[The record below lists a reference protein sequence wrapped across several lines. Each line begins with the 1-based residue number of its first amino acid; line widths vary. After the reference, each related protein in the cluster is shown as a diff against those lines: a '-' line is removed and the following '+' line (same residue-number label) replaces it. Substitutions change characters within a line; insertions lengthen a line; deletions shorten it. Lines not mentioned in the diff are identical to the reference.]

1 MQSEVLTVI
10 QETVILGK
18 DVRLYRSI
26 EDPLF
31 EASEVASWLDV
42 KNVSQMLKQA
52 DIDESEKAIFLKYTL
67 GGNQKTL
74 FITEDAMYEVLMRS
88 RKKEAKPFRKEI
100 KAYLKQIRLTGG
112 AIETDREAEFIDK
125 YFPSFTEETKL
136 SMVQDLRKQN
146 EEYKRQIAD
155 LEPKAQAYADL
166 MTAQG
171 YLQFLDVAALV
182 ETGRNT
188 LLQFLRKCKVLT
200 KQSNYNVPYGRFTK
214 NGMFKVVTSRSENGH
229 ISSVTMVSPKGLN
242 YIYKLMKKKDVLNEF
257 NATALLQKIQ
267 ELEVA

>member
-1 MQSEVLTVI
+1 MQNVVLNII
-10 QETVILGK
+10 QETEILGK

-100 KAYLKQIRLTGG
+100 KKYLKSIRLTGA
-112 AIETDREAEFIDK
+112 AIPVGDEQK
-125 YFPSFTEETKL
+125 MVNYYFSNLSSDLQGQIVTELMEKNKEL
-136 SMVQDLRKQN
+136 QQFYD
-146 EEYKRQIAD
+146 
-155 LEPKAQAYADL
+155 DL
-166 MTAQG
+166 MNTEG
-171 YLQFLDVAALV
+171 LYHMNTVAKELRI
-182 ETGRNT
+182 GRNT
-188 LLQFLRKCKVLT
+188 LFAYLRGKDIMFY
-200 KQSNYNVPYGRFTK
+200 QDNANVPYQRFMNQDLFRVIESPCADGKYRPTTYATK
-214 NGMFKVVTSRSENGH
+214 
-229 ISSVTMVSPKGLN
+229 KGLE
-242 YIYKLMKKKDVLNEF
+242 YIRKLLRKDGYY
-257 NATALLQKIQ
+257 NA
-267 ELEVA
+267 EVA